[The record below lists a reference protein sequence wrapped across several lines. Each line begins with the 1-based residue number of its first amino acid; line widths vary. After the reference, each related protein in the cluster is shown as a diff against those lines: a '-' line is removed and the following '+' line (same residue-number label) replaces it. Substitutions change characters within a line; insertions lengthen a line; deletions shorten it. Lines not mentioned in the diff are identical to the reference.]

1 MQLER
6 TGKLRKEHND
16 LYEKQNDLNRRAAVF
31 QPSRTII
38 GGKMCNEKDIIAQWN
53 ADMYDLNETCTD
65 DVELALTLMGAA
77 PKKVL
82 EIACGSGRF
91 LVPVAKAG
99 HDVTGLD
106 FDEYMLE
113 KIAHKITNEKIK
125 WYKTDVIYD
134 DWGSGFDVV
143 TLGANFLF
151 NIVADMNYEQA
162 QKLMIQKS
170 ADALAVGGHIFVD
183 YAYTHYPEKWFSNPD
198 ANIIWEGTDS
208 HGNFGKMALLDN
220 TYDTESRIARFVRR
234 FDMILADGSTLV
246 QEIPSEKYFTAL
258 EQIHKWLDQAGF
270 VIERECG
277 DYQGNLISET
287 TDRAIIWARK
297 VR

>member
-1 MQLER
+1 M
-6 TGKLRKEHND
+6 
-16 LYEKQNDLNRRAAVF
+16 Y
-31 QPSRTII
+31 
-38 GGKMCNEKDIIAQWN
+38 NEKDIIAQWN
-53 ADMYDLNETCTD
+53 ADMYDLNETYVD
-65 DVELALTLMGAA
+65 DVEFALMLMGTT

-82 EIACGSGRF
+82 EVACGGGRF

-113 KIAHKITNEKIK
+113 KIAYKITNEKIK
-125 WYKTDVIYD
+125 WHKADVIYD
-134 DWGSGFDVV
+134 DWGSGFDIV

-258 EQIHKWLDQAGF
+258 EQIHKWLDEAGF

>member
-1 MQLER
+1 M
-6 TGKLRKEHND
+6 
-16 LYEKQNDLNRRAAVF
+16 Y
-31 QPSRTII
+31 
-38 GGKMCNEKDIIAQWN
+38 NEKDIIAQWN
-53 ADMYDLNETCTD
+53 ADMYDLNETYVD
-65 DVELALTLMGAA
+65 DVEFALMLMGTT

-82 EIACGSGRF
+82 EVACGGGRF

-125 WYKTDVIYD
+125 WHKADVIYD
-134 DWGSGFDVV
+134 DWGSGFDIV

-258 EQIHKWLDQAGF
+258 EQIHKWLDEAGF